1 METTAFHF
9 HCSDKI
15 AAKLP
20 LKAGDDA
27 GQVMWLD
34 VSMANET
41 YSNLYGAHRALID
54 EAVFAAWSRG
64 EFKCRISHAAD
75 GKSG

>member
-9 HCSDKI
+9 HCTEE
-15 AAKLP
+15 AAAALP

-34 VSMANET
+34 VSTHSE
-41 YSNLYGAHRALID
+41 R
-54 EAVFAAWSRG
+54 
-64 EFKCRISHAAD
+64 
-75 GKSG
+75 